1 MKKEQELIK
10 EIEKLSKNKIWSVK
24 VTTVD
29 LETGDEYEVW
39 NQVFYNEEDRENF
52 IIKNKWEDKENEE
65 KYSVERHYYENIG
78 SEKINLLKAELKGVQ
93 ETRKETLAE
102 VEKMID
108 RCFLKE
114 NLLIDNIIQTGK
126 TIIGTKADV
135 KFMKDYKLE
144 LLELEC
150 EFAEELQKLKEK
162 KE

>member
-102 VEKMID
+102 VEKII
-108 RCFLKE
+108 LKSLDE
-114 NLLIDNIIQTGK
+114 ERIILNNLLYPMEKYNVNIC
-126 TIIGTKADV
+126 
-135 KFMKDYKLE
+135 LNN
-144 LLELEC
+144 LLVNINKK
-150 EFAEELQKLKEK
+150 LQKLKEK
-162 KE
+162 EK